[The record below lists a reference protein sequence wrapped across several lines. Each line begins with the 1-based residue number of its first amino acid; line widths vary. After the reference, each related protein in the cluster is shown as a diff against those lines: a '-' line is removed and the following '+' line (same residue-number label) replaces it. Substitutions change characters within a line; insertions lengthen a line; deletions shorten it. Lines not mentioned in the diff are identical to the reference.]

1 MEVLGSLERGQLL
14 LIAVGVAILGYTYT
28 ILSSPLAGLPGPW
41 YTLWTETILKYKVV
55 TGQRPQWVHSLHE
68 KYGTVVRISPKEA
81 SIQDPNAVQ
90 QIYQIKGEFLK
101 SPFYNAFLPG
111 IKNVF
116 STTDVNY
123 HRRHRKLLAS
133 EMSES
138 GLALHRPTVETKVR
152 MTIEGMAEEM
162 EKRGATDVFR
172 WALYMATDV
181 IGELSFGS
189 SFHMLETREETQY
202 IRDLKS
208 IGFAGGLRST
218 FPFLMKVTKYVPLP
232 VLSMGMQIQ
241 DRMRVYATQSLGRH
255 YNLVE
260 EQGRNAKHTLLSKLY
275 RASENDE
282 DTLPF
287 EELREDAMAYIAAG
301 SDTTT
306 NTLTYLI
313 WTLCKRPDIKA
324 KLLEELNTLPDGF
337 TDLDLK
343 KLPYLD
349 HVVQETLRL
358 YSAAPSGLP
367 RVVPQGGAALAGHFI
382 PGGYT
387 VSAQAYS
394 MHRNPAVYWE
404 PLKFDPS
411 RWENPT
417 REMKDAF
424 VPFGGGSRICIG
436 LHLAKMEL
444 RLATARFFT
453 RFPNATVSDLEGF
466 TDEDMTPTMFFLM
479 GPKSQRCLINAH

>member
-1 MEVLGSLERGQLL
+1 MEALSSLERGQLL
-14 LIAVGVAILGYTYT
+14 LIAVGVATLGYTYT
-28 ILSSPLAGLPGPW
+28 ILSNPLARLPGPW
-41 YTLWTETILKYKVV
+41 YTLWTETMLKYKAI

-68 KYGTVVRISPKEA
+68 KYGAVVRISPNEV

-90 QIYQIKGEFLK
+90 QIYQVKGEFLK
-101 SPFYNAFLPG
+101 SPFYEAFLPG
-111 IKNVF
+111 VNNVF

-123 HRRHRKLLAS
+123 HRRHRKLLAY

-138 GLALHRPTVETKVR
+138 GLNSHRPTVETKVR

-162 EKRGATDVFR
+162 EKRGATDVYR

-189 SFHMLETREETQY
+189 SFRMLETREETQY
-202 IRDLKS
+202 IRDLKK
-208 IGFAGGLRST
+208 IGFAGGLEST
-218 FPFLMKVTKYVPLP
+218 FPFLTKVTKYVPLP
-232 VLSMGMQIQ
+232 VLSVGPQVRASMSG
-241 DRMRVYATQSLGRH
+241 YATQSLGRH
-255 YNLVE
+255 YKLVE
-260 EQGRNAKHTLLSKLY
+260 EGQDAKHTLLSKLY

-282 DTLPF
+282 DTLTF
-287 EELREDAMAYIAAG
+287 EELREDAMAYITAG

-313 WTLCKRPDIKA
+313 WTLCKRPDVKA
-324 KLLEELNTLPDGF
+324 KLLAELSTLPDGF

-349 HVVQETLRL
+349 HVIQETLRL

-367 RVVPQGGAALAGHFI
+367 RVVPPGGATLAGHYI

-387 VSAQAYS
+387 VSSQAYS
-394 MHRNPAVYWE
+394 MHRNPTVYPE

-417 REMKDAF
+417 QAMKDAF

-453 RFPNATVSDLEGF
+453 RFPNATVSCLEGF
-466 TDEDMTPTMFFLM
+466 TEQDMVPIMFFLM
-479 GPKSQRCLINAH
+479 APKGQRCLINAH

>member
-1 MEVLGSLERGQLL
+1 MEVLGGLESGQLL

-28 ILSSPLAGLPGPW
+28 ILSNPLARLPGPW
-41 YTLWTETILKYKVV
+41 YTLWTETILKYNVV
-55 TGQRPQWVHSLHE
+55 RGQRPQWVHSLHE
-68 KYGTVVRISPKEA
+68 KYGTVVRITPKEV

-90 QIYQIKGEFLK
+90 QMYQIKGEFLK
-101 SPFYNAFLPG
+101 SQFYEVFLPG
-111 IKNVF
+111 NKNVF

-133 EMSES
+133 EISES
-138 GLALHRPTVETKVR
+138 GLAVHRPTVDDKVR
-152 MTIEGMAEEM
+152 MAIEGMAEEM
-162 EKRGATDVFR
+162 EKRGATDVYR
-172 WALYMATDV
+172 WSLYMATDV

-189 SFHMLETREETQY
+189 SFRMLESREETQY
-202 IRDLKS
+202 TRDLKL
-208 IGFAGGLRST
+208 IAFAGGLRST

-232 VLSMGMQIQ
+232 VLSIGTQI
-241 DRMRVYATQSLGRH
+241 RERIRVYATQALSRH
-255 YNLVE
+255 YKIVE
-260 EQGRNAKHTLLSKLY
+260 EQGRNAKPTLLSKLY
-275 RASENDE
+275 RATE
-282 DTLPF
+282 DDKDMLPF
-287 EELREDAMAYIAAG
+287 DELREDAMAYIAAG

-313 WTLCKRPDIKA
+313 WTLCKHPDIKA
-324 KLLEELNTLPDGF
+324 KLLAELNTLPDGF

-349 HVVQETLRL
+349 HVIQETLRL
-358 YSAAPSGLP
+358 HSAAPSGLP
-367 RVVPQGGAALAGHFI
+367 RVVPQGGATLAGHFI

-394 MHRNPAVYWE
+394 MHRNPAVYPE

-417 REMKDAF
+417 RAMKDAF
-424 VPFGGGSRICIG
+424 VPFGGGSRICLG

-444 RLATARFFT
+444 RLATARLFT
-453 RFPNATVSDLEGF
+453 RFPNATVSHLEGF
-466 TDEDMTPTMFFLM
+466 TDEDMVPIMFFLM
-479 GPKSQRCLINAH
+479 KPKSQRCLIDAH